1 MPSLNHIH
9 QYVRYSKRGGRTLKD
24 RVFRCDD
31 PGCSHYAPAELVIGK
46 FSRCTLCGGQFKL
59 DADAAR
65 RARPRCPNCTVHKS
79 ESPADLV
86 PAHVKK
92 AMDAI
97 DPIRSATLT
106 DRNRIV
112 VGLAMSLYDR
122 LEDWLADS
130 KSHSAG
136 SC

>member
-9 QYVRYSKRGGRTLKD
+9 QYVRYSKRGAKTLKA

-31 PGCSHYAPAELVIGK
+31 PGCTHSAPAELVIGK
-46 FSRCTLCGGQFKL
+46 FSRCTLCGGQFVL
-59 DADAAR
+59 DAEAAR
-65 RARPRCPNCTVHKS
+65 LTRPRCPNCTVHKS

-97 DPIRSATLT
+97 DPIRSAALT
-106 DRNRIV
+106 DSNRIV

-122 LEDWLADS
+122 LEDWLAGS
-130 KSHSAG
+130 RSHRAEL
-136 SC
+136 